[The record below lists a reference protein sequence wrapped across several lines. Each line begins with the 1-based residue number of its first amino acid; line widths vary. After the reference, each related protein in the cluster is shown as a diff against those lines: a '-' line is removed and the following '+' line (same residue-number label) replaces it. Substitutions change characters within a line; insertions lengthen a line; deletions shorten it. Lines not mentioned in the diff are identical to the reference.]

1 METTKHGRNI
11 VSIRCKDGDQFLLLS
26 DLHFDH
32 PKCRRDL
39 LQDHIEK
46 AINLGAKIL
55 INGDFFCIMQGKYD
69 KRASKDDI
77 RPEHQGGNYFDL
89 VVNEAVEW
97 WAKYAD
103 HLLFVG
109 YGNHETAVSKR
120 HEIDLTE
127 RFVSLL
133 NYKTGSKVLNGGYA
147 GWIVFNVYRRD
158 DAKTY
163 LNFKVKYHHGHG
175 GGGVVTKGVIQH
187 QRMGA
192 QVDGADVLW
201 MGHVHELY
209 HHINIKEALQVVTP
223 YEIKQR
229 IQHDIRTSTYKDEF
243 TDGAFGWHIE
253 RGAYGKPIGGY
264 LMRLNYVRDR
274 KEKERNYINPDFQA
288 IYSNI

>member
-1 METTKHGRNI
+1 MKTTKYGRNVI
-11 VSIRCKDGDQFLLLS
+11 AIECKDGDKFLLLS

-39 LQDHIEK
+39 LTQHLDQ
-46 AINLGAKIL
+46 AINEGAKML

-69 KRASKDDI
+69 KRASKQDI
-77 RPEHQGGNYFDL
+77 RPEHIGHNYFDL

-97 WAKYAD
+97 WAKYAH

-109 YGNHETAVSKR
+109 YGNHETSVIKR

-127 RFVSLL
+127 RFVSTL
-133 NYKTGSKVLNGGYA
+133 NYKTGANVLNGGYA
-147 GWIVFNVYRRD
+147 GWIVFDVYRN
-158 DAKTY
+158 ANTY
-163 LNFKVKYHHGHG
+163 KKFYIKYHHGHG

-209 HHINIKEALQVVTP
+209 HHVNIKESISRKQP
-223 YEIKQR
+223 YKNTQK

-243 TDGAFGWHIE
+243 EDGAFGWHIE

-264 LMRLNYVRDR
+264 LMQLNVDR
-274 KEKERNYINPDFQA
+274 SQMDNVEHVNLQA
-288 IYSNI
+288 DLKAVYSTI

>member
-1 METTKHGRNI
+1 MKTTKYGRNI
-11 VSIRCKDGDQFLLLS
+11 IEIECNDGDKFLLLS

-39 LQDHIEK
+39 LEQHIEQ
-46 AINLGAKIL
+46 AIKEEAKIL
-55 INGDFFCIMQGKYD
+55 INGDFFCLMQGKYD
-69 KRASKDDI
+69 KRANKQDI
-77 RPEHQGGNYFDL
+77 RPEHIGHNYFDL

-97 WAKYAD
+97 WAKYAH

-109 YGNHETAVSKR
+109 YGNHETSVIKR
-120 HEIDLTE
+120 NEIDLTE
-127 RFVSLL
+127 RFVSTL
-133 NYKTGSKVLNGGYA
+133 NYKTWANVLNGGYA
-147 GWIVFNVYRRD
+147 GWIVFNVYRNPS
-158 DAKTY
+158 TY
-163 LNFKVKYHHGHG
+163 KKFFMKYHHGHG

-209 HHINIKEALQVVTP
+209 HHVNIKESISRTMPYRNLQ
-223 YEIKQR
+223 K

-243 TDGAFGWHIE
+243 EDGSFGWHIE

-264 LMRLNYVRDR
+264 LMQLNYDR
-274 KEKERNYINPDFQA
+274 MQKEGIDKAIVSADFKA
-288 IYSNI
+288 IYSTI

>member
-1 METTKHGRNI
+1 MKTTKYGRNI
-11 VSIRCKDGDQFLLLS
+11 IEIECNDGDKFLLLS

-39 LQDHIEK
+39 LEK
-46 AINLGAKIL
+46 HLNQAINEGAKIL
-55 INGDFFCIMQGKYD
+55 INGDFFCLMQGKYD
-69 KRASKDDI
+69 KRANKQDI
-77 RPEHQGGNYFDL
+77 RPEHIGHNYFDL

-97 WAKYAD
+97 WAKYAH

-109 YGNHETAVSKR
+109 YGNHETSVIKR
-120 HEIDLTE
+120 NETDLTE
-127 RFVSLL
+127 RFVSIL
-133 NYKTGSKVLNGGYA
+133 NYKTGANVLNGGYA
-147 GWIVFNVYRRD
+147 GWIIINVYRNPS
-158 DAKTY
+158 TY
-163 LNFKVKYHHGHG
+163 LKFFIKYHHGHG

-209 HHINIKEALQVVTP
+209 HHVNIKESISRTMP
-223 YEIKQR
+223 YRTVQK

-243 TDGAFGWHIE
+243 EDGSFGWHIE

-264 LMRLNYVRDR
+264 LMQLKYDRNR
-274 KEKERNYINPDFQA
+274 KEQIENAFVSADFKA
-288 IYSNI
+288 IYSTI